1 MVDLPNLGDLNLD
14 QLQQMLPGVDYP
26 AQKDEVVSSLQSNGA
41 PQELIDK
48 VSNASKDQFNN
59 ADEVLQ
65 TAKG

>member
-1 MVDLPNLGDLNLD
+1 MVDLPNLGDLD
-14 QLQQMLPGVDYP
+14 PGQLQQMLPGVDFP
-26 AQKDEVVSSLQSNGA
+26 AQKDEIVSSLQSNGA

-48 VSNASKDQFNN
+48 VSNSGKDQFNS